1 MENILVLLVFS
12 LSPAVMVGAWFYYK
26 DRTKEPVLLVFGAW
40 LVGMVAVVPASVLE
54 SLLLGLVGGRSQV
67 LDAFVVVA
75 ALEEAFK
82 FPVTCFFVR
91 YSAGEEIY
99 NGILYGASVGLGFAA
114 LENVYYIS
122 RFGMSVAVV
131 IGRALTAVPLHG
143 LCGAMMGFYISRGLR
158 YGERYSRLRA
168 FLMPVLYHGSYNW
181 GLFAG
186 NLWGLFLVPLV
197 LISLWRSILAEIKVS
212 QTIDLAR
219 SIMRTKGGRG
229 P

>member
-1 MENILVLLVFS
+1 MFS

-40 LVGMVAVVPASVLE
+40 LVGMVAVVPASLLE
-54 SLLLGLVGGRSQV
+54 SLLLRLVGGRSDL
-67 LDAFVVVA
+67 LDAFLVVA

-82 FPVTCFFVR
+82 FPITCFFVR
-91 YSAGEEIY
+91 YSGGEEIY

-122 RFGMSVAVV
+122 RFGMSLAVV

-158 YGERYSRLRA
+158 YQERYFRLRA
-168 FLMPVLYHGSYNW
+168 FLMPVFYHGSYNW

-186 NLWGLFLVPLV
+186 NFWGLILVPVVLV
-197 LISLWRSILAEIKVS
+197 SLWRSILAEIRVS
-212 QTIDLAR
+212 QTIDMAH
-219 SIMRTKGGRG
+219 SIIKSKGVRG
-229 P
+229 V